1 MTKKKAAAGKPAA
14 KKKAKKKATPRQARG
29 KQARGKAPRP
39 ARGKGAEV
47 LFASVGFELA
57 EADQTL
63 PKRFGRLLDRL
74 KFAPAVK
81 DKRVAVKM
89 HLGGGVGYT
98 TIHPVFIRTL
108 VEKIKEAGGKPFLID
123 VAGSVASA
131 AEHGY
136 TQEVLGAPLVPA
148 AGQGDRYFYKKRV
161 SLNGLK
167 EIQVAGEIHDAD
179 VLVNFSHV
187 KGHGC
192 CGYGGAC
199 KNIAMGCVTGTT
211 RGGIHALEGGM
222 TWDPEKCA
230 HCEACIR
237 ACRYGANKFKDDGT
251 YTVFYHN
258 CAYCMHCVAACPEH
272 AITVDP
278 AGFEVFQ
285 EGMALS
291 TKAVLDTFTSAA
303 VFHINVLLQVTYLCD
318 CWGFSTPAL
327 VPDVGIVA
335 SRDMVAIEKASL
347 DLVDARDVL
356 PNSLPKGRELGKK
369 GHLFER
375 IHHKDPFVQLR
386 ALERRGIGTQRYR
399 LVEVK

>member
-1 MTKKKAAAGKPAA
+1 MAKKQVSKSKAKKAAAR
-14 KKKAKKKATPRQARG
+14 KKAKSA
-29 KQARGKAPRP
+29 
-39 ARGKGAEV
+39 AEV

-63 PKRFGRLLDRL
+63 PKRFERLLDRL
-74 KFAPAVK
+74 EFAPVMK

-98 TIHPVFIRTL
+98 TIHPIFVRVL
-108 VEKIKEAGGKPFLID
+108 VQKIKEAGGKPFLTDLGWD
-123 VAGSVASA
+123 VETAVVR
-131 AEHGY
+131 GY
-136 TQEVLGAPLVPA
+136 TQEVLGAPLVAA
-148 AGQGDRYFYKKRV
+148 AGQGDKYFYAKPV
-161 SLNGLK
+161 SLKSLQ
-167 EIQVAGEIHDAD
+167 EIRVAGEIHDAD
-179 VLVNFSHV
+179 VLVDLSHV

-211 RGGIHALEGGM
+211 RGAIHALEGGM
-222 TWDPEKCA
+222 TWDPEKCT

-237 ACRYGANKFKDDGT
+237 ACRYNANKFTDEGVYK
-251 YTVFYHN
+251 VFYHN

-278 AGFEVFQ
+278 EGFKLFQ
-285 EGMALS
+285 EGMALA
-291 TKAVLDTFTSAA
+291 TKAVLDTFAPGT
-303 VFHINVLLQVTYLCD
+303 VFYINVLLQVTYLCD

-327 VPDVGIVA
+327 VPDVGILA

-347 DLVDARDVL
+347 DLVDAPDVL
-356 PNSLPKGRELGKK
+356 PNSLPKGRELDEK

-375 IHHKDPFVQLR
+375 IHHKDLFVQLR
-386 ALERRGIGTQRYR
+386 SLERRGIGTQRYR
-399 LVEVK
+399 LVEVE